1 MKMKLGKNKKLKEKK
16 HLTPE
21 EVEFKTETLKK
32 EASSDEDFKKII
44 AFLVFVLIIGLC
56 IGGLYFFNAK
66 YVTKDSFQEES
77 TTTTTEVSYNKN
89 LINVSDIFGMDS
101 KKDYNV
107 LLYDKKDKM
116 QEEFYKS
123 VAARTYGDTPLYT
136 VDLSL
141 ASNKAYYDPNGEEN
155 TKPTKVEEIK
165 ITRPTLIK
173 FKKGK
178 VVGYYTSQEDIL
190 KETKIK

>member
-1 MKMKLGKNKKLKEKK
+1 MKLGKNRKLKEKK

-21 EVEFKTETLKK
+21 EVEFKTETLRK
-32 EASSDEDFKKII
+32 EESADEDFKKII
-44 AFLVFVLIIGLC
+44 AFLVFILIIGLC
-56 IGGLYFFNAK
+56 VGGLYFFNAK

-77 TTTTTEVSYNKN
+77 TTTTTEVSYNRN

-123 VAARTYGDTPLYT
+123 VASRTYGDTPLYT

-141 ASNKAYYDPNGEEN
+141 ASNKAYYDPKGEEN
-155 TKPTKVEEIK
+155 TKPTKTEEIK

-178 VVGYYTSQEDIL
+178 VVGYITSQEEIL

>member
-1 MKMKLGKNKKLKEKK
+1 MKLGKNRKLKEKK
-16 HLTPE
+16 HLIPE

-44 AFLVFVLIIGLC
+44 AFLVFIIIIGLC

-116 QEEFYKS
+116 QNEFYQS
-123 VAARTYGDTPLYT
+123 VSSRTYGDTPLYT

-178 VVGYYTSQEDIL
+178 VAGYFTSQEDIL